1 MVKEL
6 DTVILA
12 RDIPEQKL
20 RAGRDARYGGAN
32 VHSGGAAY
40 EVEFVTLGGETPVPG
55 DAARPT
61 RCGLRRAMRSRTRAS
76 WLDRLP
82 GWRRGR
88 TAD

>member
-20 RAGRDARYGGAN
+20 RAGDLGTVVH

-40 EVEFVTLGGETPVPG
+40 EVEFVTLGGETLCLVTLPADAVRVAQG
-55 DAARPT
+55 DEIAHARVV
-61 RCGLRRAMRSRTRAS
+61 A
-76 WLDRLP
+76 
-82 GWRRGR
+82 
-88 TAD
+88 